1 MNLSKTTSGR
11 ANTIPECS
19 VSKDVI
25 KPEPEPEYSVWEGF
39 GDIPPRVVALENLWY
54 SLKVFVFGKAVKA
67 GKSRQDYSR
76 RD

>member
-1 MNLSKTTSGR
+1 MNLSETTSGR

-25 KPEPEPEYSVWEGF
+25 KPEPEYSVWEGF
-39 GDIPPRVVALENLWY
+39 GDIPPRVVALENLSY
-54 SLKVFVFGKAVKA
+54 SLKVLVFGKAVKA